1 MRPVCYIADI
11 HLHNWSS
18 FSSIDENGVNTRLE
32 ILLKEIRRANQELMD
47 AGGHVMVIAGDLFHV
62 RGSIAPSVLNPA
74 LDTFREVIDSGT
86 EVIIIPGNHDLEGKH
101 TDRLGSAVTA
111 LENAGCTI
119 IDKPTFLR
127 GMCLIPWYE
136 SIKDLRKAIDDAIN
150 DNAEPGYDPTSSYDL
165 VLHAPIDGVIT
176 GLPDHGLKPEW
187 LASLGFK
194 RVFAGHYHNH
204 KEFPGGV
211 FSIGA
216 LAHHSWSDVGSKAG
230 FLIVSDDNVR
240 YCASHAPSFI
250 DITDKTDPEEIPL
263 LVDGHYVRIKTEV
276 ANNAL
281 IQSVK
286 DELMEYGAKGVVVQ
300 TVKAAV
306 LKRENSAV
314 TSGVQA
320 GMSLVQSVSKYIE
333 LEYKNDSKIS
343 DEALSVMTEA
353 GL

>member
-1 MRPVCYIADI
+1 MKPRCLLADI

-18 FSSIDENGVNTRLE
+18 FSSIDEGGVNTRLE
-32 ILLKEIRRANQELMD
+32 MLLSEIRRANQELIN
-47 AGGHVMVIAGDLFHV
+47 AGGSVMVIAGDLFHV

-74 LDTFREVIDSGT
+74 LDTFREIIDSGT
-86 EVIIIPGNHDLEGKH
+86 EVVIIPGNHDLEGKH
-101 TDRLGSAVTA
+101 TERLGSAVTA

-119 IDKPTFLR
+119 IDRPCFMRNML
-127 GMCLIPWYE
+127 LIPWYE
-136 SIKDLRKAIDDAIN
+136 SVKDLQKAIEDAIDAN
-150 DNAEPGYDPTSSYDL
+150 TEPGYDPTSSYDL
-165 VLHAPIDGVIT
+165 IMHAPIDGVIT

-211 FSIGA
+211 YSIGA
-216 LAHHSWSDVGSKAG
+216 LAHHTWSDVGSKAG
-230 FLIVSDDNVR
+230 FLIVSDDDVR
-240 YCASHAPSFI
+240 YCASHVPSFI
-250 DITDKTDPEEIPL
+250 DITDKTDPDEIPL
-263 LVDGHYVRIKTEV
+263 LVDGHYVRIKTPV
-276 ANNAL
+276 ANNAV
-281 IQSVK
+281 IQSVRE
-286 DELMEYGAKGVVVQ
+286 ELMEYGARGVVVQ

-306 LKRENSAV
+306 LKRESSAV
-314 TSGVQA
+314 TSGVKA

-333 LEYKNDSKIS
+333 IEYKNDSKIA